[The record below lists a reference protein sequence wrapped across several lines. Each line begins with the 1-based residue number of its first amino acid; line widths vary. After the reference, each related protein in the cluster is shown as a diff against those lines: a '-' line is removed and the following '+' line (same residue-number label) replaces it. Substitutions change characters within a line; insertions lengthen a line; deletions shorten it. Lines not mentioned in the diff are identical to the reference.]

1 MVVMNLI
8 FLCFCFDALTE
19 LGAFVRAG
27 FLCFS
32 VLVVASGP
40 GVGFAGYKGALDP
53 PVVCSAGRSGAE
65 VPVLVLLF
73 VALWFILRDD
83 LFCVLPSVIL
93 FLCFFGP
100 FGVAVVSLGCVCGD
114 GGEWGGEW
122 GGGGGGGRKAGL
134 DAFRAF
140 VRVALVWLCLFPLPL
155 GVWCWWLR
163 GGWRVGG
170 GAVVCDCGTP
180 LAFFLAFFKTLIYL

>member
-1 MVVMNLI
+1 MVVVNLI

-40 GVGFAGYKGALDP
+40 GVGCKGALDP
-53 PVVCSAGRSGAE
+53 PVVCSAGSSGAE

-100 FGVAVVSLGCVCGD
+100 FGVAVASLGWVCGD
-114 GGEWGGEW
+114 GGSGGGRGR
-122 GGGGGGGRKAGL
+122 GGGGGKLAL
-134 DAFRAF
+134 MLF
-140 VRVALVWLCLFPLPL
+140 VRLFELRLFGCVCFLFLFPL

-163 GGWRVGG
+163 GGWRGRG
-170 GAVVCDCGTP
+170 GAVVCDCGAP
-180 LAFFLAFFKTLIYL
+180 LAFFLAFF